1 MRLLA
6 ALLLALPGPALAGA
20 WTLPEG
26 EGLTILTLSHTT
38 TDRFFDGLGALD
50 RGADLDKTEASVY
63 LEYGLREGLT
73 AIGQS
78 TLSIRELGGATPD
91 ERTGLDY
98 TELGLRARLAQPG
111 PWVVSVQGSARVPGA
126 SEPASPAEIGL
137 TEFEADGRLLLGRG
151 FAWGERTGY
160 ADLQLG
166 WRQRFDAP
174 PNELRTDLTVG
185 VRPVPEWLLIA
196 QAFGTFADG
205 SARTPFTDAS
215 NVKAQLSAAYE
226 LAPGWTA
233 QVGAFATVWGEDA
246 AQEVG
251 GLLSLWRAF

>member
-1 MRLLA
+1 VLPLTPPRVLTLAPVRRLPPPGDGFVEA
-6 ALLLALPGPALAGA
+6 AVAVTERGEALVLSVEPAGA
-20 WTLPEG
+20 DAVWADTPAPVQRDGHAWRIALIGPRTTRWHYVDGVHLDQPLIDRLP
-26 EGLTILTLSHTT
+26 
-38 TDRFFDGLGALD
+38 
-50 RGADLDKTEASVY
+50 
-63 LEYGLREGLT
+63 
-73 AIGQS
+73 
-78 TLSIRELGGATPD
+78 
-91 ERTGLDY
+91 
-98 TELGLRARLAQPG
+98 
-111 PWVVSVQGSARVPGA
+111 
-126 SEPASPAEIGL
+126 
-137 TEFEADGRLLLGRG
+137 DGRLLLGRG

-160 ADLQLG
+160 VDLQLG

-185 VRPVPEWLLIA
+185 VRPVPAWLLIA